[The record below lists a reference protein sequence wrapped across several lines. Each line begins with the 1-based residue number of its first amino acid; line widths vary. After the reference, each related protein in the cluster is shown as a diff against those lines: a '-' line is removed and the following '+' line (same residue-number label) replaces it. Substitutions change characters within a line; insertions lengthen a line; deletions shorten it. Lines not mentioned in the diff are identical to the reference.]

1 MERFNVKNLLSQ
13 NEYDFISG
21 ENKAFIIAFDAEME
35 QLGYTSG
42 KIIGLG
48 HCWGRYM
55 IIYTKA
61 STKSKK
67 SYVRIY
73 IRDEDIVLRLYLSNV
88 DKHSNIIEQ
97 APAYIQEAFIGK
109 FPSCDHCHDKTECVH
124 QKRYTLNGT
133 RYEIC
138 DGKAFWFIQPK
149 IEHLSDYLKLF
160 NTFYPV
166 KK

>member
-1 MERFNVKNLLSQ
+1 MRNLLSKD
-13 NEYDFISG
+13 EYDFIS
-21 ENKAFIIAFDAEME
+21 EDNKAFIIAFDAEME

-42 KIIGLG
+42 NVIGPG

-61 STKSKK
+61 SVKNKK
-67 SYVRIY
+67 SYARVY

-88 DKHSNIIEQ
+88 DKHRDVIEQ
-97 APAYIQEAFIGK
+97 APTYIQEAFTGT

-124 QKRYTLNGT
+124 QKRYTLNGI

-138 DGKAFWFIQPK
+138 DGKAFWFIRPK
-149 IEHLSDYLKLF
+149 LEHLSEYLKLF
-160 NTFYPV
+160 NAFYPT
-166 KK
+166 KR